1 MNFIKVFI
9 MILLINGVFNS
20 LSFADDPKQF
30 GPSFKFDASLPLE
43 ITSDQL
49 TIEQNIGQAIFTGN
63 VIASQGDLVLTA
75 VKVIVEYQ
83 VTDSRMTSNMKKLTA
98 KEDVTIIS
106 KTQSAE
112 ASTVVYNIK
121 GETIIMSGNVLLKE
135 GVSATSGDKLTI
147 NLKSGSR
154 RMEGNVRTLII
165 SEENNE

>member
-1 MNFIKVFI
+1 M
-9 MILLINGVFNS
+9 
-20 LSFADDPKQF
+20 
-30 GPSFKFDASLPLE
+30 
-43 ITSDQL
+43 

>member
-1 MNFIKVFI
+1 
-9 MILLINGVFNS
+9 
-20 LSFADDPKQF
+20 
-30 GPSFKFDASLPLE
+30 
-43 ITSDQL
+43 
-49 TIEQNIGQAIFTGN
+49 
-63 VIASQGDLVLTA
+63 
-75 VKVIVEYQ
+75 
-83 VTDSRMTSNMKKLTA
+83 MTSNMKKLTA

-165 SEENNE
+165 SEEKNE